1 MKYLLSLF
9 FLVSSSFVFSQKEA
23 SNWCFGN
30 FAGLKFHPDGS
41 VESFPSEIGSQFG
54 CATISDK
61 NGNLLFYSNGEMI
74 WNKEGNIMLNGN
86 GLMGNLYCAQSVNI
100 VPKPGVSNLYYVF
113 TLNLNSS
120 GNQFRYSIVN
130 MDLDGGKG
138 AVTEDKN
145 ILLYTPSNQKM
156 VTIKHANGR
165 DFWIITD
172 KWKTNT
178 FYSYLITSTGIN
190 LVPVLSSVGTIVND
204 WLNSTGTGTE
214 MKISPDGKKLAVC
227 NPRSGSNLELFDF
240 DPITGKVSNPKSI
253 LENNV
258 LIDFVEFSPN
268 SKILYGSSGKHLY
281 QFDLMAGD
289 IAASKLIVSEMD
301 VFAQGLQLG
310 INNKIYQTA
319 FGGTP
324 VLSVIN
330 KPNVLGKGCDYRIE
344 EVPLKYGYQFYGLP
358 SFCASYFNQII
369 IENNLCLGTPTTF
382 ELNTTA
388 TVNTAN
394 WDFGDGA
401 SSTSLNPTHTYTN
414 AGTYTITVTI
424 TTPEGTSTE
433 TKEIVIST
441 VPTATT
447 PQNISY
453 CDTNNDG
460 VATFDLTTQN
470 AAILNGQDTSQFS
483 VTYYAN
489 AADYAAKKPIT
500 NPVAYSNP
508 VPYQTETLI
517 AEVANLAN
525 ALCKASCSFTLA
537 VFDSPKPKANTAI
550 APLQKCDDTSFGT
563 DSDRKVVFDLTQR
576 ATSILNGQSASQ
588 FVLSYY
594 KDAALT
600 QSIPNPAAYVNTDPF
615 EIIYVKMANK
625 DNLNCVES
633 TSIAIEVLGL
643 PVIISPVD
651 LKQCDDDTDGFSRFN
666 LKEAEG
672 KISLNS
678 GALFSY
684 FKTPTDAQNNTNPIA
699 NPTAYT
705 NSVASIDKVYVR
717 VATTLGC
724 FRIAELNLI
733 VSTTQIPISVTKT
746 FTQCDDSTSGSNTDG
761 ISQFDFS
768 SVSTSIQSLF
778 PIGQQLEI
786 RYFKTLND
794 ALAEQNAIPNPS
806 NYSNTDS
813 PFSQDI
819 YVRVD
824 SKLDNAC
831 LGLGK
836 HVHLV
841 VERIPIATPQK
852 IVHCD
857 DNQDGKFSFDTSGIQ
872 TNLLHGMT
880 NVSVAY
886 FDQNNVALSSP
897 LPNPFLTASQ
907 TLRVVLTNTTTQACS
922 IETTI
927 EFVVDDLPEAFPIA
941 ANAIRVCDDELD
953 PIQQDGTFAFTT
965 TGFQEIILGGQ
976 TGMQVRYFDQNNVA
990 LPSPLPNP
998 FVTHS
1003 QTVTAEVINP
1013 MNTNCTA
1020 SVAIPFVVHPVPKI
1034 ALVGDELVCSNLPTF
1049 TKVIDAGILD
1059 GSAASNYSYH
1069 WTFNA
1074 QPVLGATSDNLTVNT
1089 AGIYTVTTTNST
1101 SCSRTRTIT
1110 VVASDIAKITNV
1122 AIIDLAEENSITVS
1136 VTGSGDYVYSLDE
1149 LSGPYQTESV
1159 FNTVKSGIHTVY
1171 VKDLNGCGI
1180 SSKEVAVLGIPSFF
1194 TPNGDGHNDYWNIK
1208 GVNVNFNYKTIVYI
1222 YDRYGKLLKQLDPTS
1237 EGWDG
1242 TYTSQLL
1249 PADDYWYSIQLEDGR
1264 SFKGHFALRR

>member
-23 SNWCFGN
+23 SNWYFGN
-30 FAGLKFHPDGS
+30 SAGLKFNDNGTVTSLTDGQA
-41 VESFPSEIGSQFG
+41 IMQAG

-61 NGNLLFYSNGEMI
+61 NGNLLFYTDGGTI
-74 WNKEGNIMLNGN
+74 WNRNHQIMANGTKLLG
-86 GLMGNLYCAQSVNI
+86 GLHFQTQSSI
-100 VPKPGVSNLYYVF
+100 ILPKPNSNNLYYLFVI
-113 TLNLNSS
+113 NDDDYNHGHS
-120 GNQFRYSIVN
+120 YSVIDMN
-130 MDLDGGKG
+130 GDYGLGE
-138 AVTEDKN
+138 VTSEKN
-145 ILLYTPSNQKM
+145 IPLYLPPSRKLTA
-156 VTIKHANGR
+156 VKHANNKDYWIVTQTRLDGIFYCYLLTENGVNPNPIQNTIGQYQY
-165 DFWIITD
+165 DFIID
-172 KWKTNT
+172 
-178 FYSYLITSTGIN
+178 G
-190 LVPVLSSVGTIVND
+190 G
-204 WLNSTGTGTE
+204 
-214 MKISPDGKKLAVC
+214 MKLSPDGKKLAVC
-227 NPRSGSNLELFDF
+227 RGNELILYDF
-240 DPITGKVSNPKSI
+240 DSNTGIISNEEIIFSR
-253 LENNV
+253 NFYNSSSF
-258 LIDFVEFSPN
+258 DSVEFSAD
-268 SKILYGSSGKHLY
+268 SKVVYG
-281 QFDLMAGD
+281 
-289 IAASKLIVSEMD
+289 LIVSVLVQVD
-301 VFAQGLQLG
+301 LKKTSNGYNVYDFPVYNYPSAIQLG
-310 INNKIYQTA
+310 IDNKIYISDRSNYELSLINSPSVIGSGCNYQKKA
-319 FGGTP
+319 IILDRGTP
-324 VLSVIN
+324 IL
-330 KPNVLGKGCDYRIE
+330 
-344 EVPLKYGYQFYGLP
+344 GLP
-358 SFCASYFNQII
+358 NFCVSYFNASIQYQNSCFN
-369 IENNLCLGTPTTF
+369 EAVAFSYTNNS
-382 ELNTTA
+382 
-388 TVNTAN
+388 TVSSIL
-394 WDFGDGA
+394 WDFGDGV

-414 AGTYTITVTI
+414 AGTYSVTVTI
-424 TTPEGTSTE
+424 TSPEGTSTE
-433 TKEIVIST
+433 TKDIVIFQ
-441 VPTATT
+441 VPTATQ
-447 PQNISY
+447 PQDILI

-470 AAILNGQDTSQFS
+470 AAILNGQDASQYS

-489 AADYAAKKPIT
+489 AADYAAKKSIT
-500 NPVAYSNP
+500 NPVTYSNP
-508 VPYQTETLI
+508 VPYQKDTLI

-525 ALCKASCSFTLA
+525 PICKASCSFTLA

-550 APLQKCDDTSFGT
+550 APLQKCDDTSFGS

-600 QSIPNPAAYVNTDPF
+600 QSIPNPAAYINTDPF
-615 EIIYVKMANK
+615 EIIYVAMANK
-625 DNLNCVES
+625 DNLSCVES

-684 FKTPTDAQNNTNPIA
+684 FKTPTDAQNNTNPIV

-733 VSTTQIPISVTKT
+733 VSTTQIPITFSKT

-794 ALAEQNAIPNPS
+794 ALEEQNAIPNPA

-836 HVHLV
+836 HIRLV

-852 IVHCD
+852 IVRCD
-857 DNQDGKFSFDTSGIQ
+857 DNQDGKFPFDTSGIQ
-872 TNLLHGMT
+872 TDLLQGMT
-880 NVSVAY
+880 NVSVSY
-886 FDQNNVALSSP
+886 FDKNNMALPSP

-922 IETTI
+922 FETTI

-941 ANAIRVCDDELD
+941 ANAISLCDDELD

-965 TGFQEIILGGQ
+965 TGFQETILGGQ

-998 FVTHS
+998 FLTHS
-1003 QTVTAEVINP
+1003 QIVTAKVINP
-1013 MNTNCTA
+1013 VNTNCTA
-1020 SVAIPFVVHPVPKI
+1020 SVTIPFVVHPVPKI

-1059 GSAASNYSYH
+1059 GSPVSNYSYH
-1069 WTFNA
+1069 WKFNS
-1074 QPVLGATSDNLTVNT
+1074 QPILGATSDNLTVNT
-1089 AGIYTVTTTNST
+1089 AGTYTVTTTT
-1101 SCSRTRTIT
+1101 VASCSRTRTIT
-1110 VVASDIAKITNV
+1110 VVASDIAKITGV
-1122 AIIDLAEENSITVS
+1122 SIVDLAAENSITVS

-1149 LSGPYQTESV
+1149 LSGPYQTEAV

-1249 PADDYWYSIQLEDGR
+1249 PADDYWYTIQLEDGR
-1264 SFKGHFALRR
+1264 SFKGHFALKR

>member
-1 MKYLLSLF
+1 MKYQLTYFLILTS
-9 FLVSSSFVFSQKEA
+9 LVSFAQKEA
-23 SNWCFGN
+23 SNWYFGN
-30 FAGLKFHPDGS
+30 SAGLKFNDNGTVTSLTDGQ
-41 VESFPSEIGSQFG
+41 VIMQGG

-61 NGNLLFYSNGEMI
+61 NGNLLFYTNGGTV
-74 WNKEGNIMLNGN
+74 WNKNHQIMVNGN
-86 GLMGNLYCAQSVNI
+86 AIIGEAYLHTQSSIILPKPNSNNLYFLFVVNDFDFDKGHSYSVIDMN
-100 VPKPGVSNLYYVF
+100 GDNGL
-113 TLNLNSS
+113 
-120 GNQFRYSIVN
+120 GE
-130 MDLDGGKG
+130 
-138 AVTEDKN
+138 VTSDKN
-145 ILLYTPSNQKM
+145 ILLYLPASEKLTA
-156 VTIKHANGR
+156 VKHANNK
-165 DFWIITD
+165 DYWIVTQTSLDGIVYCYLLTENGVNPIPIQ
-172 KWKTNT
+172 NT
-178 FYSYLITSTGIN
+178 IGQYQYDNNKDG
-190 LVPVLSSVGTIVND
+190 G
-204 WLNSTGTGTE
+204 
-214 MKISPDGKKLAVC
+214 MKLSPDGKKLVVGRG
-227 NPRSGSNLELFDF
+227 NQLVLYDF
-240 DPITGKVSNPKSI
+240 DSNNGIISNEEI
-253 LENNV
+253 IFSRNFYNSASF
-258 LIDFVEFSPN
+258 DSVEFSAD
-268 SKILYGSSGKHLY
+268 SKVVYGLIGSVLVQIDLKKTSNGYNVYDFLLYHYPRS
-281 QFDLMAGD
+281 
-289 IAASKLIVSEMD
+289 I
-301 VFAQGLQLG
+301 QLG
-310 INNKIYQTA
+310 IDNKIYISDSSFRA
-319 FGGTP
+319 
-324 VLSVIN
+324 LSVIN
-330 KPNVLGKGCDYRIE
+330 SPSIIGSGCN
-344 EVPLKYGYQFYGLP
+344 YQTEAIALDGNCILGLP
-358 SFCASYFNQII
+358 NFCVSYFNSSIQYQNSCVN
-369 IENNLCLGTPTTF
+369 EAVAFSYTTSS
-382 ELNTTA
+382 
-388 TVNTAN
+388 TVSSIF

-401 SSTSLNPTHTYTN
+401 TATSLSPSHTYTN
-414 AGTYTITVTI
+414 AGNYSITVTI

-441 VPTATT
+441 LPTVTI
-447 PQNISY
+447 PQNILY

-470 AAILNGQDTSQFS
+470 AAILNGQDPSQYK

-489 AADYAAKKPIT
+489 AADYAARKAIANPT
-500 NPVAYSNP
+500 TYNNPVA
-508 VPYQTETLI
+508 YQTETLI
-517 AEVANLAN
+517 AEVANVAN
-525 ALCKASCSFTLA
+525 TDCKDSCSFTLA

-550 APLQKCDDTSFGT
+550 SPLQKCDDTSFGT

-576 ATSILNGQSASQ
+576 ASAILNGQSAGQ

-615 EIIYVKMANK
+615 EIIYVKMVNK

-666 LKEAEG
+666 LKEVEG

-684 FKTPTDAQNNTNPIA
+684 FKTQTDAQNNTNPIA
-699 NPTAYT
+699 NPTAYS
-705 NSVASIDKVYVR
+705 NVVASIDKVYVR

-733 VSTTQIPISVTKT
+733 VSTTQIPSSFSKT
-746 FTQCDDSTSGSNTDG
+746 YTQCDDTTSGSNTDG

-768 SVSTSIQSLF
+768 SVTTAIQNQF
-778 PIGQQLEI
+778 PTGQQLEI

-794 ALAEQNAIPNPS
+794 ALAEQNAIPNPA

-857 DNQDGKFSFDTSGIQ
+857 DNQDGKFPFETSGIQ
-872 TNLLHGMT
+872 TNLLQGMT

-886 FDQNNVALSSP
+886 FDQNNVALPSP

-922 IETTI
+922 FETTI
-927 EFVVDDLPEAFPIA
+927 EFVVDDLPEAFPISA
-941 ANAIRVCDDELD
+941 TATTVCDDEID
-953 PIQQDGTFAFTT
+953 PMQQDGTFAFST
-965 TGFQEIILGGQ
+965 TGFQATILGGQ
-976 TGMQVRYFDQNNVA
+976 TGMQVRYFEQNNMA

-1020 SVAIPFVVHPVPKI
+1020 SVTIPFVVHPVPKI

-1222 YDRYGKLLKQLDPTS
+1222 FDRYGKLLKELDPTS

-1242 TYTSQLL
+1242 TFTSQAL
-1249 PADDYWYSIQLEDGR
+1249 PADDYWYTIQLEDGR
-1264 SFKGHFALRR
+1264 SFKGHFALKR

>member
-23 SNWCFGN
+23 SNWYFGVK
-30 FAGLKFHPDGS
+30 AGLKFNDNGTVSALMDGQNEIY
-41 VESFPSEIGSQFG
+41 ESSA
-54 CATISDK
+54 CISDK
-61 NGNLLFYSNGEMI
+61 NGNLLFYTDGNTI
-74 WNKEGNIMLNGN
+74 WNKNHQIMSNGDKLF
-86 GLMGNLYCAQSVNI
+86 GGWGVQQSSI
-100 VPKPGVSNLYYVF
+100 ILPKPNSTNLYYVF
-113 TLNLNSS
+113 LVNFNI
-120 GNQFRYSIVN
+120 FRGFSYSVIDMN
-130 MDLDGGKG
+130 GDNGLGE
-138 AVTEDKN
+138 VTSEKN
-145 ILLYTPSNQKM
+145 IKLYDLSYQKITA
-156 VTIKHANGR
+156 VKHANNK
-165 DFWIITD
+165 DYWIVTQKGND
-172 KWKTNT
+172 GT
-178 FYSYLITSTGIN
+178 FYCYLLTENGVNPIPIKNTIGQN
-190 LVPVLSSVGTIVND
+190 LFDGSSVAKQESG
-204 WLNSTGTGTE
+204 G
-214 MKISPDGKKLAVC
+214 MKLSPDGKKLALGRGKYLC
-227 NPRSGSNLELFDF
+227 LYDF
-240 DPITGKVSNPKSI
+240 DNTTGIISNEQI
-253 LENNV
+253 LYTENLYSYFNS
-258 LIDFVEFSPN
+258 VEFSAD
-268 SKILYGSSGKHLY
+268 SKVLYSEMGGGLF
-281 QFDLMAGD
+281 QFDLHKNSYGLYNMYRQP
-289 IAASKLIVSEMD
+289 LYTNSEI
-301 VFAQGLQLG
+301 LQLG
-310 INNKIYQTA
+310 IDKKIYVSDLDGRIGVIN
-319 FGGTP
+319 FP
-324 VLSVIN
+324 SVI
-330 KPNVLGKGCDYRIE
+330 GSGCN
-344 EVPLKYGYQFYGLP
+344 YQFKTVDLNRLCFLSLP
-358 SFCASYFNQII
+358 NFCVSYFNASIQYQNSCVN
-369 IENNLCLGTPTTF
+369 EAVAFSYTNNS
-382 ELNTTA
+382 
-388 TVNTAN
+388 TVSSIL

-470 AAILNGQDTSQFS
+470 AAILNGQDASQYS

-600 QSIPNPAAYVNTDPF
+600 QSIANPGSYVNTDPF

-625 DNLNCVES
+625 DNLSCVES
-633 TSIAIEVLGL
+633 TFIAIEVLGL

-684 FKTPTDAQNNTNPIA
+684 FKTPTDAQNNTNPIV

-733 VSTTQIPISVTKT
+733 VSTTQIPITFSKT

-794 ALAEQNAIPNPS
+794 ALAEQNAIPNPA
-806 NYSNTDS
+806 NYSNTDI

-836 HVHLV
+836 HIRLV

-852 IVHCD
+852 IVRCD
-857 DNQDGKFSFDTSGIQ
+857 DNQDGKFPFDTSGIQ
-872 TNLLHGMT
+872 TNLLQGMT
-880 NVSVAY
+880 NVSVSY
-886 FDQNNVALSSP
+886 FDKNNMALPSP

-922 IETTI
+922 FETTI
-927 EFVVDDLPEAFPIA
+927 EFVVDDLPEAFPISA
-941 ANAIRVCDDELD
+941 TATTVCDDELD
-953 PIQQDGTFAFTT
+953 PIQQDGKFAFIT

-1013 MNTNCTA
+1013 INTNCTA

-1089 AGIYTVTTTNST
+1089 AGIYTVTTTT
-1101 SCSRTRTIT
+1101 VASCSRTRTIT
-1110 VVASDIAKITNV
+1110 VVASDIAKITGV
-1122 AIIDLAEENSITVS
+1122 SIVDLAAENSITVS

-1249 PADDYWYSIQLEDGR
+1249 PADDYWYTIQLEDGR
-1264 SFKGHFALRR
+1264 SFKGHFALKR